1 MKDITDLI
9 GRLFLSAIFFFEA
22 IDTSTSRIATYALM
36 NRYGFTWQQ
45 DFLYNAA
52 IFVLVLGA
60 ILVAIGYRTGFGA
73 TLILIYWL
81 PITFT
86 VYSFWMASE
95 THRNFELMMFMKN
108 LAIAGGLLILAV
120 NGAGKFSIKRLLA
133 TTRIN

>member
-22 IDTSTSRIATYALM
+22 IDTSTSRTDTYMLM

-45 DFLYNAA
+45 DFLYNSA

-60 ILVAIGYRTGFGA
+60 ILVAIGYRTGLGA

-86 VYSFWMASE
+86 VYSFWMAGES
-95 THRNFELMMFMKN
+95 HRNFELMMFMKN
-108 LAIAGGLLILAV
+108 IAIAGGLMILAV

>member
-9 GRLFLSAIFFFEA
+9 GRLFLSSIFFFEA
-22 IDTSTSRIATYALM
+22 IDTSTSRAKTYELM
-36 NRYGFTWQQ
+36 NYYGFTWQQ

-52 IFVLVLGA
+52 IFALVLGA

-73 TLILIYWL
+73 TLILVYWL

-86 VYSFWMASE
+86 VYSFWMAGE
-95 THRNFELMMFMKN
+95 KYRNFELMMFMKN

>member
-9 GRLFLSAIFFFEA
+9 GRLCLSAIFFFEA
-22 IDTSTSRIATYALM
+22 IDTSTSRVATYALM
-36 NRYGFTWQQ
+36 SRYGFTWQQ

-52 IFVLVLGA
+52 IFALVLGA
-60 ILVAIGYRTGFGA
+60 ILITIGYRTGFGA

-95 THRNFELMMFMKN
+95 AHRNFELMMFMKN
-108 LAIAGGLLILAV
+108 IAIAGGLLILAV